1 MVRVTVFWIVVT
13 EVVVEVATVVVLV
26 MVEGCA
32 RQEQAEEI
40 WGGEEAFR
48 QVGRGRRRAWL

>member
-1 MVRVTVFWIVVT
+1 MRVTVFWIVVT